1 MVLVALEVGLAAEKP
16 GEEDKFVLKQ
26 NKPCSLFHLKSNKI
40 DKKSKIL
47 KIILLF
53 KERFLTLKSPRKTPQ
68 LSEGISTFSS
78 EIQT

>member
-47 KIILLF
+47 KIIF
-53 KERFLTLKSPRKTPQ
+53 
-68 LSEGISTFSS
+68 
-78 EIQT
+78 